1 MRNKRGRLYKLDRKG
16 FFGTRFILLHPMV
29 KWLHKL
35 LFVAISFSFFISA
48 TELDLGEAHNTFFDD
63 YDTYIKTEQISVD
76 HSDVIQQQQQE
87 LYEFV
92 SFLCS
97 VHNNFFAEKKL
108 SQRIKYT
115 TYNASP
121 PKLFLRNSV
130 WRI

>member
-1 MRNKRGRLYKLDRKG
+1 M
-16 FFGTRFILLHPMV
+16 
-29 KWLHKL
+29 
-35 LFVAISFSFFISA
+35 
-48 TELDLGEAHNTFFDD
+48 DLGEAHNTFFDE
-63 YDTYIKTEQISVD
+63 YDTYIKTEQVSVD
-76 HSDVIQQQQQE
+76 HSDVVQQQQQE

-92 SFLCS
+92 SFLFS

-108 SQRIKYT
+108 SKIIEYT